1 MKKLINQK
9 PSIALRWLLG
19 FLPFFALVLFYVA
32 ASNAR
37 LSENPDDKLLPA
49 FSTFAGAIERV
60 AFEPSKRSGEYI
72 LWQDTASSLKRL
84 AMGVGISALI
94 ALVVGVLM
102 GTVPYFRAHLS
113 PLVTAVSLIPPMA
126 VLPVLFIVFGLG
138 EVSKVVLIVIGI
150 TPFLTRDMLQRVS
163 EIPEE
168 QFIKAQTLGA
178 NTWQIILRVVV
189 PQVMPRLIAGV
200 RLSLGAAWLFLI
212 AAEAIAST
220 DGLGYRIFL
229 VRRYMSMDV
238 ILPYVAW
245 ITLLAFILD
254 YLLRK
259 ISLYCYPWFHAQSGG
274 NT

>member
-19 FLPFFALVLFYVA
+19 FLPFFVLVLFYIA

-37 LSENPDDKLLPA
+37 LTENPDDKLLPA
-49 FSTFAGAIERV
+49 FSTFSEAIERV

-84 AMGVGISALI
+84 AKGVGISAAV

-102 GTVPYFRAHLS
+102 GTVPFLRAHLS
-113 PLVTAVSLIPPMA
+113 PLVTAVSLVPPMA
-126 VLPVLFIVFGLG
+126 ILPVLYIIFGLG
-138 EVSKVVLIVIGI
+138 EMSKVVLIVIGI
-150 TPFLTRDMLQRVS
+150 TPFLTRDMLQRVI

-189 PQVMPRLIAGV
+189 PQVMPRLLAAV

-259 ISLYCYPWFHAQSGG
+259 ISLFCYPWFHSQSGG
-274 NT
+274 SA

>member
-19 FLPFFALVLFYVA
+19 FLPFFVLVLFYIA

-37 LSENPDDKLLPA
+37 LTENPDDKLLPA
-49 FSTFAGAIERV
+49 FSTFSEAIERV

-84 AMGVGISALI
+84 AKGVGISAAV

-102 GTVPYFRAHLS
+102 GTVPFLRAHLS
-113 PLVTAVSLIPPMA
+113 PLVTAVSLVPPMA
-126 VLPVLFIVFGLG
+126 ILPVLFIIFGLG

-150 TPFLTRDMLQRVS
+150 TPFLTRDMLQRVI

-189 PQVMPRLIAGV
+189 PQVMPRLLAAV

-259 ISLYCYPWFHAQSGG
+259 ISLFCYPWFHSQSGG
-274 NT
+274 SA

>member
-1 MKKLINQK
+1 MKKLINQH
-9 PSIALRWLLG
+9 PSTAMRWLLG
-19 FLPFFALVLFYVA
+19 ILPFFILIIVYIS

-37 LSENPDDKLLPA
+37 LAENADDKLLPA
-49 FSTFAGAIERV
+49 FSTFADAIERV
-60 AFEPSKRSGEYI
+60 AFEPSKRSGEYL

-84 AMGVGISALI
+84 AVGVGISALI
-94 ALVVGVLM
+94 ALLFGVLM
-102 GTVPYFRAHLS
+102 GTMPFLRANLS

-126 VLPVLFIVFGLG
+126 ILPVLFIVFGLG

-150 TPFLTRDMLQRVS
+150 TPFLTRDMLQRVM

-189 PQVMPRLIAGV
+189 PQVMPRLIAGI

-245 ITLLAFILD
+245 ITLLAFCLD
-254 YLLRK
+254 LLLRK
-259 ISLYCYPWFHAQSGG
+259 ISLFIYPWFHSQGGG
-274 NT
+274 NI